1 MKFLIL
7 AGLLGMATAPPIP
20 LQQFGGSSSEQRF
33 TFYPPQVPP
42 LFPQIPLPPSPPLPL
57 IPIPLPFPYD
67 PNQALTPNDFIALI
81 TSILNQLGGLLGV
94 RFYFHDYT
102 DKSK

>member
-20 LQQFGGSSSEQRF
+20 RF

-67 PNQALTPNDFIALI
+67 PSQALTPNDFIALI
-81 TSILNQLGGLLGV
+81 TSILNQLGV
-94 RFYFHDYT
+94 SFYFLYRNEL
-102 DKSK
+102 